1 MTGAYA
7 AATVADPFDRAASFL
22 TCLIDSLSRPD
33 ALLLPHD
40 QVEQDAQN
48 GARELARLLLQGHLD
63 LRARHE
69 EAHLTAL
76 EAGGRAALAAGR
88 TRLEKHHR
96 RQLATVVGTVTV
108 TRCALRAPNR
118 PNYYPADAVLGL
130 PGGRHSLGLRRLA
143 VLEAVRGSYDQALE
157 AVGRH
162 CGTRPLGKRQAEQL
176 VRAAAVDIAAFSA
189 ARTPAPAAHTTLL
202 VLSVDGKGIVMLPG
216 HLREATR
223 KAAERA
229 TRTFRTRLS
238 AGEKT
243 GRKRMATLAV
253 VHDADPAPR
262 RPHDIIAPPGG
273 RATGRVPRK
282 GPKARAKWLTASVE
296 HDADQVIAA
305 AFDEAEA
312 RDPQHRRCWVVLV
325 DGAAH
330 QLELVQKEA
339 ARRAVTIHIVL
350 DIVHV
355 IEKLWA
361 SARCFHTA
369 ADPAAEIWVGFK
381 AARIL
386 AGDASGA
393 VRDLRGEA
401 ARGHLTDEQH
411 ATIDKTCRYLAN
423 NAAFVHYDQALA
435 AGWPIASGIV
445 EGAARHLVADRLDI
459 TGSRWSVPGAEAV
472 LTLRALIS
480 NGDFPQYWTFH
491 THRERERLYPR
502 PDQHTYELPA

>member
-7 AATVADPFDRAASFL
+7 AAAAADPFDRAASFL
-22 TCLIDSLSRPD
+22 TSLIDSLSRPE
-33 ALLLPHD
+33 ALLLSHER
-40 QVEQDAQN
+40 VEEDAEQ

-63 LRARHE
+63 LRARRE
-69 EAHLTAL
+69 ESELSAL
-76 EAGGRAALAAGR
+76 DANGRARLVAGR
-88 TRLEKHHR
+88 TRLEKGHR
-96 RQLATVVGTVTV
+96 RQLATVVGPVTV
-108 TRCALRAPNR
+108 TRCALRAPGL
-118 PNYYPADAVLGL
+118 PNCYPADQVLGL
-130 PGGRHSLGLRRLA
+130 PRERHSLGLRRLA
-143 VLEAVRGSYDQALE
+143 VLEAARGSYDHAVE
-157 AVGRH
+157 AIERR
-162 CGTRPLGKRQAEQL
+162 CGTRTVGKRQAEEL
-176 VRAAAVDIAAFSA
+176 VRAAAVDIAAFYA
-189 ARTPAPAAHTTLL
+189 ARTPAPAASTTLL
-202 VLSVDGKGIVMLPG
+202 VLSVDGKGIVMRPG

-243 GRKRMATLAV
+243 CRKRMATLAV

-273 RATGRVPRK
+273 RTTHRTPRK

-325 DGAAH
+325 DGAEH
-330 QLELVQKEA
+330 QLELIHAEA
-339 ARRAVTIHIVL
+339 ARRGVTVHVVL

-361 SARCFHTA
+361 ASRCFYTA
-369 ADPAAEIWVGFK
+369 TDPAAETWVG
-381 AARIL
+381 AMAVRIL
-386 AGDASGA
+386 AGDAFGA
-393 VRDLRGEA
+393 VAGIRTEADRLGLSADQRGA
-401 ARGHLTDEQH
+401 ADR
-411 ATIDKTCRYLAN
+411 ACRYLEN
-423 NAAFVHYDQALA
+423 NAAYLHYDKALE

-491 THRERERLYPR
+491 THRERERLYPQ
-502 PDQHTYELPA
+502 PEQHNYELHA